1 MHTVPND
8 TSKDKLNGTQA
19 EMNRSMAQF
28 GSAPGLGPGG
38 RRFESYCSDQF
49 FKARFSIDLGSLG
62 NAPVAQLDRA
72 SAF

>member
-8 TSKDKLNGTQA
+8 TSKDKLSGTQA

-49 FKARFSIDLGSLG
+49 FKARFSSDLRSLG

>member
-8 TSKDKLNGTQA
+8 TSKDKLNGAKA
-19 EMNRSMAQF
+19 EMNRSIAQP

-49 FKARFSIDLGSLG
+49 FKANSVIYYINGH
-62 NAPVAQLDRA
+62 APVAQLDRA

>member
-8 TSKDKLNGTQA
+8 TSKDKLGGTQA

-49 FKARFSIDLGSLG
+49 FKARFSSDLRSLG